1 MAKIRFTALEK
12 YELIQEFL
20 QSGQSREAF
29 QREHHL
35 YNMSI
40 KRWLYLYNR
49 YGFDGFKQPNRFQR
63 YDAAFKRK
71 VVQAY
76 LQGAGSETELA
87 IKFGLRSST
96 QVHNWIS
103 KYNGN
108 KVPHRSGGG
117 YKRRI
122 PMTSR
127 KLTFE
132 DRVTITTFAIENNR
146 NYRQT
151 AEKFNVSYQ
160 QVRSWVLKVDQNG
173 FEALRDS
180 RGRKKSE
187 DELSEMDKVLLEN
200 KRLKAEL
207 KAKEAQAIFAKKFQ
221 ENLRKGR
228 H

>member
-1 MAKIRFTALEK
+1 MAD
-12 YELIQEFL
+12 
-20 QSGQSREAF
+20 
-29 QREHHL
+29 
-35 YNMSI
+35 
-40 KRWLYLYNR
+40 LYNR
-49 YGFDGFKQPNRFQR
+49 YGIEGLRQR
-63 YDAAFKRK
+63 KKSRRYTTAFKRK
-71 VVQAY
+71 VVRAY
-76 LQGAGSETELA
+76 LQGVGSEAELA

-96 QVHNWIS
+96 QVHDWLS

-108 KVPHRSGGG
+108 KVPSRSGG

-132 DRVTITTFAIENNR
+132 DRIKITTYAIENGR
-146 NYRQT
+146 DYLQT
-151 AEKFNVSYQ
+151 AEKFDVSYQ

-173 FEALRDS
+173 FEALQNG
-180 RGRKKSE
+180 RGRKKSR

-207 KAKEAQAIFAKKFQ
+207 KAQEAQTKFAKKFL

-228 H
+228 